1 MGRRRTT
8 PRAGRATLCLR
19 HLSEDAS
26 RSRSEVPVLR
36 EEPPLPVRALLVG
49 STTALMTPLFP
60 VIGFN
65 QLVFRY
71 ATPEMKMALHGG
83 TSMLY
88 FSAMTLMPNAFYYAP
103 ILLPFAIGNGVT
115 AGAFYLGADLL
126 AGGPKVYTQG
136 YRPPECRPMKVTLAA
151 SADCFAIGYV
161 VLAIMWRE
169 CLPAYR
175 DPKLKMRMHHL
186 PPAHRLMG
194 LTCVDPRS
202 VNTTFYLAG
211 PLLGLATAFAVPF
224 TYPHLWNL
232 VYSVD
237 VFEDDIESA
246 NKFIFNACFNSWFGP
261 CLATTGVASGLII
274 HAFLRPVILGVPGWP
289 WPRLAGGVLRHEGL
303 PGGYPGF
310 LYCLRIGLV
319 ALYSASARSG
329 FPHLRDA
336 DLEDPNLRG
345 WLWNSRVS
353 CTASDEDFC
362 WVPRLNLQSAEVM
375 SQSLRPSDFRAE
387 TLQFCAVGDAE
398 PGLGQTLQAK
408 QLRQRA
414 QQSTARCFAST
425 RDAYWWDVHQDLA
438 KRPPLEAK
446 DLQRLEA
453 SLPLREYVMADALIL
468 FLLGSELHPILGT
481 AKVTPAALADELLGL
496 RSAQFR
502 DAGLK
507 PGLVQQGLE
516 TTEWKFADSRKLRE
530 ADWDIIAEHRQ
541 REAYRRAATQVAVGG
556 TFIAALVLCWLR
568 LSRDEL

>member
-1 MGRRRTT
+1 M
-8 PRAGRATLCLR
+8 
-19 HLSEDAS
+19 
-26 RSRSEVPVLR
+26 LR

-126 AGGPKVYTQG
+126 AGGPKALAG
-136 YRPPECRPMKVTLAA
+136 MSIPIKV
-151 SADCFAIGYV
+151 G
-161 VLAIMWRE
+161 
-169 CLPAYR
+169 
-175 DPKLKMRMHHL
+175 
-186 PPAHRLMG
+186 
-194 LTCVDPRS
+194 S

-289 WPRLAGGVLRHEGL
+289 WPRLAGGVLAAAT
-303 PGGYPGF
+303 
-310 LYCLRIGLV
+310 IGLV

-387 TLQFCAVGDAE
+387 TVQFCAVGDAE

-468 FLLGSELHPILGT
+468 FLLGSVKKAALERRLEELHPILGT

-502 DAGLK
+502 EWHRLRNGAQQGPFSEAFIRQKMEDAGLK

-516 TTEWKFADSRKLRE
+516 TTDWKFADSRKLRE
-530 ADWDIIAEHRQ
+530 ADWDVIAEHRQ